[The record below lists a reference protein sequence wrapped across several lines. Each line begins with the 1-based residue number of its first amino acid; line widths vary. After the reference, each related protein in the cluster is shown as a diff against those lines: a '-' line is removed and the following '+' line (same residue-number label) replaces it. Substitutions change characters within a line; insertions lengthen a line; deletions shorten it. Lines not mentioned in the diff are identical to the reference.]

1 MCSTGSCKS
10 AEVIWGLVSN
20 GEKGRRLH
28 RLTFSGSLALWLAG
42 EAEKKWGI
50 AMEAK
55 RFGFKIGNR
64 LDEGQ
69 ASASGVYGIVSA
81 NKGMALRAS
90 LFQEGAELMRD
101 SSRDIH
107 EMWLLPEDGL

>member
-10 AEVIWGLVSN
+10 TEAIWGLVSN
-20 GEKGRRLH
+20 GENGQRLH
-28 RLTFSGSLALWLAG
+28 RLTFSSSLAQWLAG
-42 EAEKKWGI
+42 EAEKKWGMK
-50 AMEAK
+50 MEVK
-55 RFGFKIGNR
+55 RYGFKIGKR
-64 LDEGQ
+64 LDAGQ

-90 LFQEGAELMRD
+90 LFQEGAEMMRD

-107 EMWLLPEDGL
+107 EMWLMPEDGL